1 MTRPCPNT
9 GGKNQLSIKN
19 ETGAIQSFEDSQ
31 EAAFR
36 RLVRQSVRK
45 GPFTKGERDV
55 VLAFVNHWMHHR
67 KKAGGIV
74 HPGREKLAKR
84 AGVSIRTVA
93 SVLDMLRKT
102 GVIEAVAHLN
112 GLYGNA
118 TEYSLST
125 VHLFELCQAK
135 KTAKARNGVQNCTT
149 SGCAEI
155 AHRIDNVVM
164 FPSQGLKASKGA
176 A

>member
-1 MTRPCPNT
+1 MPFEHDMGDSAPKDKREHSA
-9 GGKNQLSIKN
+9 KK
-19 ETGAIQSFEDSQ
+19 SFEDSQ

-67 KKAGGIV
+67 KKSGGVV

-84 AGVSIRTVA
+84 AGVSVRTVA
-93 SVLDMLRKT
+93 SVLEMLRQS
-102 GVIEAVAHLN
+102 GAIEAVAHLH

-118 TEYSLST
+118 TEYTVST
-125 VHLFELCQAK
+125 VHLFELCAGK
-135 KTAKARNGVQNCTT
+135 KPAKARIGVQNCTT
-149 SGCAEI
+149 VGCAEI
-155 AHRIDNVVM
+155 AHRKDNVLM